1 MTHLWNYEAT
11 PEPAGSMSIFPD
23 HFAGRTGAVTA
34 LAGVLGRRLHGDS
47 GFHVEVC
54 QVEQVVNVMADLLA
68 KESLE
73 PGSVQPRGNHS
84 DRGTPWG
91 LFPCKDD
98 DSWVVIC
105 TRTDAEWR
113 AFAEVM
119 GSPEWAMTDEFAVLA
134 GRQAREGEID
144 ALIEAWT
151 RQHTVA
157 EVVEACL
164 ARRVPAGPMHNS
176 AGQYGDPH
184 YRARGFIVELD
195 QPPIGGMTFEGPGF
209 HATGMPVA
217 DIRPAPG
224 LGAHTRDVCAE
235 LGLDDAEIDSL
246 LASGAI
252 ELDVASGA

>member
-1 MTHLWNYEAT
+1 M
-11 PEPAGSMSIFPD
+11 
-23 HFAGRTGAVTA
+23 GR
-34 LAGVLGRRLHGDS
+34 
-47 GFHVEVC
+47 
-54 QVEQVVNVMADLLA
+54 DLY
-68 KESLE
+68 
-73 PGSVQPRGNHS
+73 PN
-84 DRGTPWG
+84 
-91 LFPCKDD
+91 
-98 DSWVVIC
+98 
-105 TRTDAEWR
+105 DAEWR

-119 GSPEWAMTDEFAVLA
+119 GSPDWAMTDELAVLT

-144 ALIEAWT
+144 ALVEAWT

-164 ARRVPAGPMHNS
+164 ARRVPAGPMHNA

-209 HATGMPVA
+209 HSTGMPTA

-224 LGAHTRDVCAE
+224 LGAHTREVCAE

-252 ELDVASGA
+252 ELDVARGA

>member
-1 MTHLWNYEAT
+1 
-11 PEPAGSMSIFPD
+11 
-23 HFAGRTGAVTA
+23 
-34 LAGVLGRRLHGDS
+34 
-47 GFHVEVC
+47 
-54 QVEQVVNVMADLLA
+54 
-68 KESLE
+68 
-73 PGSVQPRGNHS
+73 
-84 DRGTPWG
+84 
-91 LFPCKDD
+91 
-98 DSWVVIC
+98 
-105 TRTDAEWR
+105 
-113 AFAEVM
+113 
-119 GSPEWAMTDEFAVLA
+119 MTDELAVLT

-144 ALIEAWT
+144 ALVEAWT

-224 LGAHTRDVCAE
+224 LGADTRDVCAE
-235 LGLDDAEIDSL
+235 LGLDDAEIDAL

-252 ELDVASGA
+252 ERDVADGA

>member
-1 MTHLWNYEAT
+1 
-11 PEPAGSMSIFPD
+11 
-23 HFAGRTGAVTA
+23 
-34 LAGVLGRRLHGDS
+34 
-47 GFHVEVC
+47 
-54 QVEQVVNVMADLLA
+54 
-68 KESLE
+68 
-73 PGSVQPRGNHS
+73 
-84 DRGTPWG
+84 GTPWG
-91 LFPCKDD
+91 LFPCKED

-144 ALIEAWT
+144 ALVEAWT

>member
-1 MTHLWNYEAT
+1 
-11 PEPAGSMSIFPD
+11 
-23 HFAGRTGAVTA
+23 
-34 LAGVLGRRLHGDS
+34 
-47 GFHVEVC
+47 
-54 QVEQVVNVMADLLA
+54 
-68 KESLE
+68 
-73 PGSVQPRGNHS
+73 
-84 DRGTPWG
+84 
-91 LFPCKDD
+91 
-98 DSWVVIC
+98 
-105 TRTDAEWR
+105 
-113 AFAEVM
+113 M
-119 GSPEWAMTDEFAVLA
+119 GSPDWAMTDELAVLT

-144 ALIEAWT
+144 ALVEAWT

-164 ARRVPAGPMHNS
+164 PSDGGADAQLRRTVRRPALPGPWLHRRTRPTT
-176 AGQYGDPH
+176 DRRH
-184 YRARGFIVELD
+184 DLR
-195 QPPIGGMTFEGPGF
+195 GPGF